1 MGVKSED
8 CSMEVSRPGQDD
20 LIADAVGSDSKQRQ
34 MEEMGET
41 QEVLNTSKPYG
52 RPSQSESTTEPEHVK
67 KDQTGKDTSCQLQ
80 LQMPAWKA

>member
-20 LIADAVGSDSKQRQ
+20 IIADAVGSDSKQRH

-41 QEVLNTSKPYG
+41 
-52 RPSQSESTTEPEHVK
+52 
-67 KDQTGKDTSCQLQ
+67 
-80 LQMPAWKA
+80 